1 MASEDY
7 FCKYCALESEGFEDP
22 FGYQLD
28 PGKKNYKEIFP
39 ELLHDFQSKSEYICA
54 RHRHGISVHQF
65 GTVKNSNKS
74 NDANVSNFKYNIAN
88 PIAREERKRVDDKKV
103 QQHGENVTFINK
115 STSSKPASPTMEK
128 TKSKPC
134 ITTQGQLS
142 NQPGRG
148 SERLNPSNNQ
158 CCCCSE
164 YHHHTFES
172 PEFYVPRD
180 DSCSKLEA
188 SLSQNHQDVEKA
200 NETFLNISNAFWYPS
215 LCLNQFS
222 PEFLYTNFESL
233 WPQEDVL
240 RDILRDS
247 IQNTVLRSAIPQ
259 LTKVAIVCGPVDML
273 KSLISLSLVRLDTS
287 VEEEAGLLHYACL
300 FRRLDVITYLTSI
313 GIPAKLKDKHG
324 NFASALSFSSKVYKH
339 LPHKYQ
345 LTQAPQ
351 SAPKLPSA
359 QDRNVIFSLAKSP
372 RSLYDIQRKLQS
384 FEFNVNTECDETG
397 NFLIHLATQTGLC
410 QLPLIYSLRHIQHA
424 DIELCNSDGLTPLM
438 IAAVEGSNILCDV
451 LICVFGA
458 DPNKSNVH
466 NGRTAL
472 HYATQY
478 NHVNI
483 VTTLIKRGADFNKED
498 YRGLRPDDLN
508 ISLYH
513 HDDCKDII
521 TSHRALGLKHLT
533 DVVQNRTLKKTDLWE
548 SDINVTDEDNFTLL
562 MVASLHNRADNVE
575 IILEVSK
582 NSINAQY
589 YQLNEDPSSDCNTG
603 MTALSMAAMKG
614 HATVVH
620 LLLLKGANPAISDI
634 VRLSPL
640 YHAVLNNHEEAVK
653 AILEFF
659 PTTYWGLFEAM
670 KMSKKTHIYSMIKQ
684 AWQRRQDEIVSPG
697 LFESCMSG
705 KADQLYCMLEEGDV
719 VDPKSGVG
727 NWPLFLA
734 VENGHLEIVRLLC
747 QKGADIRKR
756 YTPTGST
763 LLHTA
768 AQMGRGE
775 VMDYLLGLCRPLKK
789 SEEEYKLGY
798 FHRGLD
804 INAVNKE
811 NKTALQVAAEKG
823 YLKIVK
829 SLLLHGAT
837 TSLLDSNGALFCLPE
852 FGGVWQEISDH
863 RQRHSNHIFNFITL
877 DSKKNFAALMKI
889 WLPGFDHNLRDKAGN
904 TPLMVACQ
912 VGVSEIISF
921 LLQSAVY
928 PQSLYEDD
936 DAIST
941 YDDNDSGVQDTVLT
955 PPTKQYGSYIDDD
968 LLRSFEFSRDY
979 GKEAFANRSE
989 QKNSS
994 SRLETL
1000 LNDVDK
1006 PKGLCIFHDGLVSHV
1021 CAVNPNNGCTALH
1034 LTVDKGDNP
1043 KIVSLLLD
1051 ADSSCVNMQDNKG
1064 LTPLHYASRQKRKK
1078 CVELLLSVE
1087 EIDVNIL
1094 SLNGSLAEDLTT
1106 DKSVIKLINS
1116 HRKGQ
1121 PVRQRTDPESC
1132 GASVVSD
1139 FGLRSTPSTQKAST
1153 VNFEKIQGRFEALK
1167 RQKKE

>member
-7 FCKYCALESEGFEDP
+7 YCKYCALESQGLDDP
-22 FGYQLD
+22 FTYQID
-28 PGKKNYKEIFP
+28 SEKKNYREIFP
-39 ELLHDFQSKSEYICA
+39 ELLHQDFYSKSEYICSK
-54 RHRHGISVHQF
+54 HRHGSVHHLGFVQKA
-65 GTVKNSNKS
+65 GKS
-74 NDANVSNFKYNIAN
+74 GSVNVSNFKYNIAN
-88 PIAREERKRVDDKKV
+88 PVAREEKKKV
-103 QQHGENVTFINK
+103 DERTLHKHGEVIPKPGTCKAPSPVMDVGNTK
-115 STSSKPASPTMEK
+115 SQGALVKSSSNNGLGRASP
-128 TKSKPC
+128 SH
-134 ITTQGQLS
+134 
-142 NQPGRG
+142 R
-148 SERLNPSNNQ
+148 Q

-172 PEFYVPRD
+172 PEFYIPRD
-180 DSCSKLEA
+180 DTCSKLEET
-188 SLSQNHQDVEKA
+188 LSKNHGEVILA

-222 PEFLYTNFESL
+222 SEFIYTNFESL
-233 WPQEDVL
+233 WPEENVL

-287 VEEEAGLLHYACL
+287 IEEEAGLLHYACL
-300 FRRLDVITYLTSI
+300 FKRLDIISYLTSI
-313 GIPAKLKDKHG
+313 GIHPKLKDKHG
-324 NFASALSFSSKVYKH
+324 NFADALCFSSKIYKH
-339 LPHKYQ
+339 LPNKYQ
-345 LTQAPQ
+345 LSHVMCP
-351 SAPKLPSA
+351 SPKLPSA
-359 QDRNVIFSLAKSP
+359 QDRNVIFTLARSP
-372 RSLYDIQRKLQS
+372 RSLYEIQRMLQM

-397 NFLIHLATQTGLC
+397 NFLIHLVTETGLC
-410 QLPLIYSLRHIQHA
+410 QLPLIYSLRHIQYA
-424 DIELCNSDGLTPLM
+424 DIELCNSEGLTPLM
-438 IAAVEGSNILCDV
+438 IAAVEGANILCDV

-478 NHVNI
+478 NHVS
-483 VTTLIKRGADFNKED
+483 VVGTLIKRGADFNKDD
-498 YRGLRPDDLN
+498 YQGLRPDDLN
-508 ISLYH
+508 ISVYH
-513 HDDCKDII
+513 HDDCLDII
-521 TSHRALGLKHLT
+521 TSHRAQRIKHLS
-533 DVVQNRTLKKTDLWE
+533 DVIQSGMLKKTDLWE
-548 SDINVTDEDNFTLL
+548 SDTNVTDENNFTLL
-562 MVASLHNRADNVE
+562 MVAAIFNRLENVKT
-575 IILEVSK
+575 ILEVST

-589 YQLNEDPSSDCNTG
+589 YQLSEDPDSVYITG
-603 MTALSMAAMKG
+603 MTALSMAAMRG
-614 HATVVH
+614 NADVIQ
-620 LLLLKGANPAISDI
+620 LLLSKGANPVIADI
-634 VRLSPL
+634 KQLFPL
-640 YHAVLNNHEEAVK
+640 HHAVLNNQEEAVK
-653 AILEFF
+653 TILEFF
-659 PTTYWGLFEAM
+659 PTSYWDLFEAM
-670 KMSKKTHIYSMIKQ
+670 KMSKKTHIHSIIKQ
-684 AWQRRQDEIVSPG
+684 AWQRRQEEIVNPG

-705 KADQLYCMLEEGDV
+705 KAEQLYCLLEEGDN

-756 YTPTGST
+756 YTPNGST

-768 AQMGRGE
+768 ALMGRVE
-775 VMDYLLGLCRPLKK
+775 VIDYLLELCRPLKK
-789 SEEEYKLGY
+789 SSEEYKFGY

-837 TSLLDSNGALFCLPE
+837 TSLLDASGTLFCLSE

-863 RQRHSNHIFNFITL
+863 RQRHSNHIFNFITQ
-877 DSKKNFAALMKI
+877 DTKKNFAALMKI

-912 VGVSEIISF
+912 VGIQEIIAF

-928 PQSLYEDD
+928 PQSLMFEDD

-941 YDDNDSGVQDTVLT
+941 YDDNDSGVQDTVS
-955 PPTKQYGSYIDDD
+955 PTANKKPYASYTDDD

-979 GKEAFANRSE
+979 GNETFAHRLDHDL
-989 QKNSS
+989 SS

-1000 LNDVDK
+1000 LNDVEK
-1006 PKGLCIFHDGLVSHV
+1006 PKGLSIIHDGLVSHV

-1034 LTVDKGDNP
+1034 LTLEKGDNS
-1043 KIVSLLLD
+1043 KIVSLLLE
-1051 ADSSCVNMQDNKG
+1051 ADSCCVNIQDNKG
-1064 LTPLHYASRQKRKK
+1064 LSPLHYACKLKRKK
-1078 CVELLLSVE
+1078 CVEVLLSVD
-1087 EIDVNIL
+1087 EIDVNLL
-1094 SLNGSLAEDLTT
+1094 SLNGGLAEDMTT
-1106 DKSVIKLINS
+1106 DKSIIKLIHH

-1121 PVRQRTDPESC
+1121 PVRQRMEPRGIAPS
-1132 GASVVSD
+1132 SVSD
-1139 FGLRSTPSTQKAST
+1139 FCLRSTPSTQMAST

-1167 RQKKE
+1167 RQKKD